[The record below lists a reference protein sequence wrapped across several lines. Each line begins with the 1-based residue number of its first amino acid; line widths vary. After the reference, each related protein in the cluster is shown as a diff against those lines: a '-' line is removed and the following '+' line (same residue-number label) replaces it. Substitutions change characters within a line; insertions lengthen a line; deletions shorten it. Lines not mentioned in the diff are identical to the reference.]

1 MKQIWSEKMIMNWS
15 VNVNDT
21 SLDFTNFFSS
31 KKHTNSSMLTKNIYV
46 IKIVFVNT
54 WILWTKRYI

>member
-1 MKQIWSEKMIMNWS
+1 MIMNWS